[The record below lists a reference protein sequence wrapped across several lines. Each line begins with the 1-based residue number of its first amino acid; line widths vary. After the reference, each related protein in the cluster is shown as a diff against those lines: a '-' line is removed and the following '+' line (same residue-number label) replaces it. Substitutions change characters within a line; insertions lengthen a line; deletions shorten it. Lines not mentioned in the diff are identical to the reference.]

1 MKNIQILAQL
11 IYGVIHD
18 SCIAQNKNSII
29 CFALTNFIKTHKN
42 ITQITIKYSA
52 PGHSSVQ
59 EVDNAHSNI
68 EKTLKNNEYFSLSS
82 IIRLI
87 EVSNRKNPYQVLEMK
102 KENFRD
108 FQSCAKLLNYKII
121 PFTKIFEIIL
131 NRNLFEIQYRLGN
144 DYNII
149 KANIRHFER
158 SSRNS
163 NECNET
169 NFPSPKANCKP
180 ISKEKKRDVRAMIPW
195 CPSAERN
202 YSENFCNT

>member
-1 MKNIQILAQL
+1 VKNIQILAQL

-29 CFALTNFIKTHKN
+29 CFALTNFINTHKN
-42 ITQITIKYSA
+42 ITQITIKYSV

-59 EVDNAHSNI
+59 EVDNAHSYI
-68 EKTLKNNEYFSLSS
+68 EKTLKNNECFSLSS

-87 EVSNRKNPYQVLEMK
+87 KVSNRKNPYQVLEMK